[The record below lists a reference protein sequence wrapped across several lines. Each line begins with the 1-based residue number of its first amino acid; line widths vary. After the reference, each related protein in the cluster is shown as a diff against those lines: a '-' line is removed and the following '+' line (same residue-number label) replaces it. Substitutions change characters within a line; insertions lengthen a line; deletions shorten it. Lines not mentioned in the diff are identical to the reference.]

1 MGLFSGFGPEF
12 RDITMKDQYM
22 TCNIKMSKFGG
33 RFRLAQIWLDR
44 AIMEKMKPVI
54 PYKTGMFL
62 SKIEAANAG
71 GWGMGKVVTAV
82 PPQGR
87 YLYPGISPRGKPFNW
102 TNPLTQPMWG
112 DYTIRTYRKE
122 FEDGVRHIVLTGRY
136 K

>member
-1 MGLFSGFGPEF
+1 MAIFGGMRPDF
-12 RDITMKDQYM
+12 QDFTMKDQYM
-22 TCNIKMSKFGG
+22 TCNIKFSKFGS

-54 PYKTGMFL
+54 PYKTGKFL

-102 TNPLTQPMWG
+102 TNPLTQPRWG
-112 DYTIRTYRKE
+112 QWTVETYRKE
-122 FEDGVRHIVLTGRY
+122 FEDGVKHIILTGRY

>member
-1 MGLFSGFGPEF
+1 MRFFPQEF
-12 RDITMKDQYM
+12 EDLTMQTQYM
-22 TCNIKMSKFGG
+22 TAHVGLAKFGG

-54 PYKTGMFL
+54 PYKTGKFL

-71 GWGMGKVVTAV
+71 GGTGEVVTAV

-87 YLYPGISPRGKPFNW
+87 YLYPGIAPSGKPFNW
-102 TNPLTQPMWG
+102 TNPMTQPRWG
-112 DYTIRTYRKE
+112 SWVIRTYEKE
-122 FEDGVRHIVLTGRY
+122 LVDGCRHVVLTGRY

>member
-1 MGLFSGFGPEF
+1 MAFFGPTFEDF
-12 RDITMKDQYM
+12 TMKSEYM
-22 TCNIKMSKFGG
+22 TCHIRFSKFGS

-44 AIMEKMKPVI
+44 TIMEKMKPVI
-54 PYKTGMFL
+54 PYKTGKFL

-71 GWGMGKVVTAV
+71 GWGMGRVVTAV

-102 TNPLTQPMWG
+102 TNPLTQPRWG
-112 DYTIRTYRKE
+112 QWTVNTYKKE
-122 FEDGVRHIVLTGRY
+122 FEDGVKHIILTGRY